1 MELNKLSPEAKAF
14 FDSLTPAMKESIMQ
28 SGVKLT
34 NKNEL
39 ERYVQN
45 SLSGAPGVTV
55 KL

>member
-1 MELNKLSPEAKAF
+1 MDLSKLTPEARAF

-34 NKNEL
+34 NRNDL

-45 SLSGAPGVTV
+45 CLSGAPGVTV
-55 KL
+55 NL